1 MKNYNKNN
9 PTTPAVSFEEFCQR
23 GNITKKMLKER
34 WKTLPF
40 SNDFIFCKV
49 MEDNPMLCKKA
60 LQLLTGLELEKIKI
74 CSAQHSVKDSTDSRG
89 IRLDVYAKSS
99 GIQFD
104 LEIQTTEFASPL
116 LRARYYSACLD
127 TSTLR
132 KGQYFNSL
140 GDVYIIFLCLKDPF
154 KKGLA
159 CYSYRRT
166 CSQDTSMPDD
176 RTYNLFYNIQA
187 CSTVAG
193 RELRNFLEF
202 IKTDRP
208 TDTFTQTLAEKV
220 KQTKQNAQYRRNYMT
235 LEMKEIERYQQG
247 VAKGYRT
254 GRVDGESQGR
264 SQGISIGR
272 SIGRN
277 QGISIGRSQGITIGR
292 NEGLLTGK
300 IESAISIMKGLGL
313 SMEKAASLVGIPV
326 EKLAQAIKNT

>member
-1 MKNYNKNN
+1 
-9 PTTPAVSFEEFCQR
+9 
-23 GNITKKMLKER
+23 
-34 WKTLPF
+34 
-40 SNDFIFCKV
+40 
-49 MEDNPMLCKKA
+49 
-60 LQLLTGLELEKIKI
+60 
-74 CSAQHSVKDSTDSRG
+74 
-89 IRLDVYAKSS
+89 
-99 GIQFD
+99 
-104 LEIQTTEFASPL
+104 
-116 LRARYYSACLD
+116 
-127 TSTLR
+127 
-132 KGQYFNSL
+132 
-140 GDVYIIFLCLKDPF
+140 
-154 KKGLA
+154 
-159 CYSYRRT
+159 
-166 CSQDTSMPDD
+166 MPDD

-254 GRVDGESQGR
+254 GRVDGESQG
-264 SQGISIGR
+264 ISIGR

>member
-1 MKNYNKNN
+1 
-9 PTTPAVSFEEFCQR
+9 
-23 GNITKKMLKER
+23 
-34 WKTLPF
+34 
-40 SNDFIFCKV
+40 
-49 MEDNPMLCKKA
+49 
-60 LQLLTGLELEKIKI
+60 
-74 CSAQHSVKDSTDSRG
+74 
-89 IRLDVYAKSS
+89 
-99 GIQFD
+99 
-104 LEIQTTEFASPL
+104 
-116 LRARYYSACLD
+116 
-127 TSTLR
+127 
-132 KGQYFNSL
+132 
-140 GDVYIIFLCLKDPF
+140 
-154 KKGLA
+154 
-159 CYSYRRT
+159 
-166 CSQDTSMPDD
+166 MPDD

-254 GRVDGESQGR
+254 GRVDGESQG
-264 SQGISIGR
+264 ISIGR
-272 SIGRN
+272 
-277 QGISIGRSQGITIGR
+277 SIGRSQGITIGR